1 MNSFLLL
8 ESMAETLSKAGIN
21 TIICVSV
28 VFCVLI
34 FISLVISLFQFI
46 PKAEA
51 AIANRKAKKAEEKVI
66 GEKAIEAAVSQIEA
80 NETEALTDDLELV
93 AVIAA
98 AIAASNGATSTDGFV
113 VRSIRKV
120 KRA

>member
-1 MNSFLLL
+1 MDKIFNFDP
-8 ESMAETLSKAGIN
+8 ATLSEAGIN
-21 TIICVSV
+21 TLICISV

-34 FISLVISLFQFI
+34 FISLVISLFQII
-46 PKAEA
+46 PKPQN
-51 AIANRKAKKAEEKVI
+51 AIAARKPKKADEAVI
-66 GEKAIEAAVSQIEA
+66 GEKAIEAAVSQIEMK
-80 NETEALTDDLELV
+80 EQEEMMDDLELV

-98 AIAASNGATSTDGFV
+98 AIATSTGTSTDDFV